1 MKWFNCGMG
10 LLSKLF
16 GPKAA
21 KTVEPPLLYK
31 GELIEQDLYP
41 LLAVHSSPRG
51 KVLAKTGRRSKV
63 FWCTFSSRK
72 QVSGKYAG
80 SDIAQILVDGKVVG
94 ELEPR
99 YIAKRQ
105 DLIEALNSG
114 INAATVWIRDDGDGV
129 SAVLRLGEHKY
140 MPPPY
145 WK

>member
-1 MKWFNCGMG
+1 MG

-16 GPKAA
+16 GQKAA

-41 LLAVHSSPRG
+41 LLLVHDSQRG
-51 KVLAKTGRRSKV
+51 KVLAKTGRRSKN

-72 QVSGKYAG
+72 QEKGKYAG
-80 SDIAQILVDGKVVG
+80 SDIVQVLVSGKVIG

-99 YIAKRQ
+99 YVAKNQ
-105 DLIEALNSG
+105 DLIVALNSG
-114 INAATVWIRDDGDGV
+114 INAATVWIKDDGDGV
-129 SAVLRLGEHKY
+129 SAVLRLGEHQY

-145 WK
+145 WD

>member
-1 MKWFNCGMG
+1 MG

-16 GPKAA
+16 GQKAA

-41 LLAVHSSPRG
+41 LLLVHDSQRG
-51 KVLAKTGRRSKV
+51 KVLAKTGRRSKN

-72 QVSGKYAG
+72 QEKGLVSGKV
-80 SDIAQILVDGKVVG
+80 IG

-99 YIAKRQ
+99 YIAKNQ
-105 DLIEALNSG
+105 ELIDALNSG

-129 SAVLRLGEHKY
+129 SAVLRLGEHQY

-145 WK
+145 WD

>member
-1 MKWFNCGMG
+1 MG

-16 GPKAA
+16 GKKATQKA
-21 KTVEPPLLYK
+21 EEPLLYK
-31 GELIEQDLYP
+31 GALIEQDLYP
-41 LLAVHSSPRG
+41 LLVVHNSQRG
-51 KVLAKTGRRSKV
+51 RVLAKTGKRSKN

-72 QVSGKYAG
+72 QTKGKYAG
-80 SDIAQILVDGKVVG
+80 SDIVQVLVDGKVVG

-99 YIAKRQ
+99 YIVKKQ
-105 DLIEALNSG
+105 ELIDALNSG

-129 SAVLRLGEHKY
+129 SAVLRLGEHQY